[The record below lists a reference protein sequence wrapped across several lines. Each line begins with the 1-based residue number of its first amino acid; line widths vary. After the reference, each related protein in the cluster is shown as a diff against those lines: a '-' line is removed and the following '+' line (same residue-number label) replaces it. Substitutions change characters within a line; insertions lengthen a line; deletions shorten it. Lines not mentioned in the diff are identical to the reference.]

1 LLITAELSNVTA
13 PETFPVPSKPVV
25 NVASPV
31 PEIVLPAA
39 KAVAVEAFPV
49 KAPTKDVE
57 VIDTIPAIVLTV
69 ERAAIAVVPNVN
81 NVPVNA
87 LVATLPVVICNNLE
101 SAIEPAS
108 IVFVTVPVSPEV
120 INIPEVAGIVSVV
133 APATDGTN
141 VTVPEVDP
149 GKQSIKFQLKLG

>member
-1 LLITAELSNVTA
+1 
-13 PETFPVPSKPVV
+13 
-25 NVASPV
+25 
-31 PEIVLPAA
+31 
-39 KAVAVEAFPV
+39 
-49 KAPTKDVE
+49 

-87 LVATLPVVICNNLE
+87 LVATLPAVVICNNLE

-120 INIPEVAGIVSVV
+120 IIPEVAGIVSVV
-133 APATDGTN
+133 APATADGTN

>member
-1 LLITAELSNVTA
+1 MSQRLKRFLFHQSTCS
-13 PETFPVPSKPVV
+13 
-25 NVASPV
+25 VASPV

-87 LVATLPVVICNNLE
+87 SRNFTCSYL
-101 SAIEPAS
+101 
-108 IVFVTVPVSPEV
+108 
-120 INIPEVAGIVSVV
+120 
-133 APATDGTN
+133 
-141 VTVPEVDP
+141 
-149 GKQSIKFQLKLG
+149 

>member
-1 LLITAELSNVTA
+1 
-13 PETFPVPSKPVV
+13 
-25 NVASPV
+25 
-31 PEIVLPAA
+31 
-39 KAVAVEAFPV
+39 
-49 KAPTKDVE
+49 

-87 LVATLPVVICNNLE
+87 LATLPAVVICNNLE

-120 INIPEVAGIVSVV
+120 INIPELQA
-133 APATDGTN
+133 
-141 VTVPEVDP
+141 
-149 GKQSIKFQLKLG
+149 

>member
-1 LLITAELSNVTA
+1 MSA
-13 PETFPVPSKPVV
+13 PETFPVPSKAPVV
-25 NVASPV
+25 NVASV

-87 LVATLPVVICNNLE
+87 LVATLPAVVICNNLE

-108 IVFVTVPVSPEV
+108 IVFVTVPVSEV
-120 INIPEVAGIVSVV
+120 INIPEVAVSVV
-133 APATDGTN
+133 APATADGTN

>member
-1 LLITAELSNVTA
+1 
-13 PETFPVPSKPVV
+13 
-25 NVASPV
+25 
-31 PEIVLPAA
+31 
-39 KAVAVEAFPV
+39 
-49 KAPTKDVE
+49 

-87 LVATLPVVICNNLE
+87 LVATLPAVVICNNLE

-133 APATDGTN
+133 APATADGTN

-149 GKQSIKFQLKLG
+149 GKTIDKIPVKAWLADALFKTTAVVPNKTMLLPKTAAEIY

>member
-1 LLITAELSNVTA
+1 
-13 PETFPVPSKPVV
+13 
-25 NVASPV
+25 
-31 PEIVLPAA
+31 
-39 KAVAVEAFPV
+39 
-49 KAPTKDVE
+49 

-87 LVATLPVVICNNLE
+87 LVATLPAVVICNNLE

-133 APATDGTN
+133 APAADGTN

-149 GKQSIKFQLKLG
+149 GKQSIKLKKLG

>member
-1 LLITAELSNVTA
+1 
-13 PETFPVPSKPVV
+13 
-25 NVASPV
+25 
-31 PEIVLPAA
+31 
-39 KAVAVEAFPV
+39 
-49 KAPTKDVE
+49 

-87 LVATLPVVICNNLE
+87 LVATLPAVVICNNLE
-101 SAIEPAS
+101 SAQHC

-120 INIPEVAGIVSVV
+120 INIPEVAGSVV
-133 APATDGTN
+133 APATADGTN